1 MSETTKTDKPIKPPS
16 STGQGAKRSAPELGV
31 AGAIIIVWGLK
42 TFAGVEPDAEVTLA
56 LGVVIGAIAA
66 RIKDIF
72 ERG

>member
-1 MSETTKTDKPIKPPS
+1 MAEPSKPKPGQAA
-16 STGQGAKRSAPELGV
+16 GQGMQRNAPELGV
-31 AGAIIIVWGLK
+31 AGAIIIVWALK

-66 RIKDIF
+66 RIKDLF

>member
-1 MSETTKTDKPIKPPS
+1 MDETSKPIK
-16 STGQGAKRSAPELGV
+16 STGTAGRGAKRSAPELGV

-56 LGVVIGAIAA
+56 LGVVIGAVAA

-72 ERG
+72 EKE